1 MRKQVITAAAA
12 IVLGI
17 ATLVSGTIVFM
28 AGIGGAIAAE
38 TGTKTMPDSSV
49 NPPPTPRPVFNFVV
63 PNRDHDWCYLPSSL
77 CDNEH
82 RVTN

>member
-1 MRKQVITAAAA
+1 MRKQVITATTA

-17 ATLVSGTIVFM
+17 A
-28 AGIGGAIAAE
+28 AGISGAMAAE

-49 NPPPTPRPVFNFVV
+49 NPPTFSPVFNYDV
-63 PNRDHDWCYLPSSL
+63 RHRYHQDYCYLPSEP

-82 RVTN
+82 RMSN